1 MWARSEFSVKATRCH
16 YERIPNIQTTLVFNF
31 NAINQNFGAK
41 KNDNKLVSKLCPS
54 IWSTIITPFFPIKTD
69 KNTQRKNYALSQLL
83 SELWIWINLILLL
96 ERMFHLLWNDL
107 MAIAFHSYR
116 NRLDSF
122 RYVTFRFDSFNLFCP
137 CVSLSLTCSLP
148 SRALSLSVS
157 RSAPIHTHPFVH
169 SWDFQ
174 FPVISHQQWLANKL
188 NYRYKYHHHH
198 RRHSLAWIHTRYCY
212 SVTTNTCGVRVWV
225 WVCEALIEH
234 VPMEM

>member
-1 MWARSEFSVKATRCH
+1 MFWFVSLLNPDCTMPTELHARKNVSTFGIFGQGYTLSRCH
-16 YERIPNIQTTLVFNF
+16 YERVPNIQTTLVFNF

-69 KNTQRKNYALSQLL
+69 KNTERKNYALSQLL

-122 RYVTFRFDSFNLFCP
+122 RYVTFRF
-137 CVSLSLTCSLP
+137 V
-148 SRALSLSVS
+148 
-157 RSAPIHTHPFVH
+157 
-169 SWDFQ
+169 
-174 FPVISHQQWLANKL
+174 
-188 NYRYKYHHHH
+188 
-198 RRHSLAWIHTRYCY
+198 
-212 SVTTNTCGVRVWV
+212 
-225 WVCEALIEH
+225 
-234 VPMEM
+234 